1 MSDNQGKAKRGR
13 GCGFGCALLLGLL
26 IGAGVLFAAL
36 LAGGNK
42 ILNLPQ
48 DKAMTGLFSKK
59 CKCGDVGEDEA
70 PFMVER
76 WSYGSGEVKVVR
88 VPLTGMI
95 VLGESAWYHM
105 GNANTVLRSIRRATH
120 DPEVMGLIMEINSG
134 GGAITDSDIIYKAL
148 LDFKA
153 KQEGRVVV
161 TIMGDV
167 AASGAYYVALAS
179 DYILAHPT
187 TVTGSIGVILQ
198 SYNIKDLAQK
208 LGIHDVTIKSGEN
221 KDMLNP
227 FRDVKPEQT
236 EMLQKLI
243 SAMHDR
249 FVTLV
254 AENRKLEKSAV
265 APLADGRVFT
275 ADEAVRCKLIDGI
288 GYNEDARNKIAELLE
303 TDAVK
308 VFRYDE
314 QVTLM
319 DFFAARPGIGIRFDL
334 EKLLRESA
342 GGRLMYRWEW

>member
-1 MSDNQGKAKRGR
+1 MSDNQEKAKKGR

-26 IGAGVLFAAL
+26 IGIGLLFAAL
-36 LAGGNK
+36 LAGGIK
-42 ILNLPQ
+42 VMNLPQ
-48 DKAMTGLFSKK
+48 DKAVAGLFGKK
-59 CKCGDVGEDEA
+59 HKCEGFGEDEA
-70 PFMVER
+70 PYMLEQ
-76 WSYGSGEVKVVR
+76 WSYGSGTVKVVR
-88 VPLTGMI
+88 VPLAGMI
-95 VLGESAWYHM
+95 MLGDSAWYM

-134 GGAITDSDIIYKAL
+134 GGGITDSDIIYKAL
-148 LDFKA
+148 LDFKSR
-153 KQEGRVVV
+153 QEGRAVV

-187 TVTGSIGVILQ
+187 TITGSIGVIMQ
-198 SYNIKDLAQK
+198 SYNIKELAQK
-208 LGIHDVTIKSGEN
+208 LGVHDVTIKSGEN

-236 EMLQKLI
+236 ELLQKLI
-243 SAMHDR
+243 STMHDR

-254 AENRKLEKSAV
+254 AENRGLEKSAV
-265 APLADGRVFT
+265 APLADGRVFV

-288 GYNEDARNKIAELLE
+288 GYNDDARSKMAELLE

-319 DFFAARPGIGIRFDL
+319 DFFSARPGIGVGFDL
-334 EKLLRESA
+334 ERLLRENA
-342 GGRLMYRWEW
+342 GGKLMYRWEW